1 MAPVIMLDTHVVV
14 WLHTNRVTE
23 LSPRAIREIDAND
36 LAVSPIVELELAYLH
51 EIGRTAG
58 PASEILGAL
67 GSRMGLTV
75 AQIGFGP
82 LCATAVEVTWTRD
95 PFDRML
101 VAHAVTAGLPLLTKD
116 ASILANLDLGF
127 WD

>member
-1 MAPVIMLDTHVVV
+1 MIMLDTHVVV
-14 WLHTNRVTE
+14 WLHVNALSE
-23 LSPRAIREIDAND
+23 LSARAVREIEIND
-36 LAVSPIVELELAYLH
+36 LVVSPMVELELGYLH

-58 PASEILGAL
+58 PAGEVLGAL
-67 GSRMGLTV
+67 ASRMGLTV

-82 LCATAVEVTWTRD
+82 VCATALEVTWTRD

-101 VAHAVTAGLPLLTKD
+101 AAHALTAGLPLLTKD
-116 ASILANLDLGF
+116 EAMLEHLDLAF